1 MDEIEKLA
9 AEIETANPVRKMMLA
24 QQLLP
29 LIVAELKRVSE
40 DVPSNKKV
48 VDNIYSLHVRVACL
62 ESVHAAR

>member
-29 LIVAELKRVSE
+29 LIVAKLSFLSV
-40 DVPSNKKV
+40 KV
-48 VDNIYSLHVRVACL
+48 VDEVYGLHMRVRRL
-62 ESVHAAR
+62 EEKDAAR